1 MLEAESLIRAAD
13 ARMRTAEAF
22 ARQVLDREQ
31 AGAASRLD
39 RERADGEVA
48 NEQVRLS
55 AARRDRDVLKTLL
68 GNAIGMEAGIGSL
81 EPVAVADA
89 LVQAGEALPQA
100 YRDRPELKAAELRT
114 QAAQSQ
120 YQAVRG
126 QRMPKLSA
134 AADYGLLGAGP
145 DRSIGTYT
153 VGASLTVPLFTSG
166 RLAAEERTAILR
178 RQQAETEQR
187 QYRLQIAQEVRQAI
201 VELDAARQALHSAR
215 RSTAAAREVLE
226 LTRLRVETG
235 LATSLDTVV
244 AQGRLA
250 EAEDQEI
257 RTRYQLHL
265 ARARVARARGNVLSF
280 LDP

>member
-1 MLEAESLIRAAD
+1 MLEAESRIRAAD

-22 ARQVLDREQ
+22 ARQVLDCEQ
-31 AGAASRLD
+31 AG
-39 RERADGEVA
+39 A

-81 EPVAVADA
+81 EPVAGADL

-134 AADYGLLGAGP
+134 AVDYGLLGAGP

-187 QYRLQIAQEVRQAI
+187 QYRLHIAQEVRQAI
-201 VELDAARQALHSAR
+201 VELDAARQTLHSAR

-257 RTRYQLHL
+257 RTRYQLQL